1 LQTIEGEAVV
11 RKFLALILLYLMR
24 FALWFRYRVT
34 IKGLDQINPKVL
46 NRPGGVLFLPNHPT
60 IFVDPTLVTL
70 AIWKKYPI
78 RPVIVDYMYYTSLIH
93 IIMRFM
99 NALPI
104 PNFVTSSNSLK
115 KKRADQVI
123 ETMINDLKHQE
134 NFLIYPAGKT
144 KHQAREVI
152 GASGV
157 HRIIQSVPEANVV
170 LVRTT
175 GLWGSRFSRALTAGH
190 APPPMFETIWWGMK
204 TALKNLLFFT
214 PRRNVTIEFVPA
226 PSDFPYQGSRL
237 EMNRYLEK
245 WYNRP
250 DGILP
255 QQGEEPGESLYL
267 VSYSMWKEELPQVK
281 SRETTDADTDIS
293 KIPIDIQDKVKHKL
307 SEMTQIPADKI
318 EPNMDL
324 AGGLGLD
331 SLDHAELIAFL
342 DDQYEV
348 SGVPV
353 NELTSVGNVMA
364 VAAKQISFGESP
376 EEEQINLSQ
385 WNKPRAHRR
394 ALVAPG
400 QTVHEVFLNCCQ
412 SIGKEAACGD
422 DRAGVLTYAAAK
434 LRLLLLAEYI
444 RQLPGDY
451 IGILLPSSVAAYLT
465 ILACQLA
472 GKVPLLVN
480 WTVGPRHLESV
491 VALSQ
496 VQVILSSWAF
506 LDRLENVDLN
516 GIEDLIVMLEDVGRQ
531 FTLKNK
537 LKAYFRSKLKTSTL
551 LSIFNVQKMSKES
564 QAVLL
569 FTSGTESLPKGVPL
583 SHENILANQRAVL
596 AELELFEDDILLG
609 ILPPFHAFGFTLSG
623 LIPLLAGMRVAYY
636 PNPTDGPGLARVI
649 ERWKATLI
657 CGAPSFLRGIFK
669 NAKPEQLKTLRLGF
683 TGAEKAPQDLFQMI
697 NDLGHC
703 RLLEGYGITECSPV
717 ITVNLTGDQAK
728 GVGKPLPG
736 VELCI
741 VNLETHHPLPQG
753 QQGLILTKGSNVFKG
768 YLNKGLSSPFL
779 MVNGAQWYS
788 TGDLGYLDSEGFL
801 ILSGRLKRFIKVG
814 GEMVSLAAIEDAL
827 QKTVGQK
834 SGIKEE
840 GPLLAVCAKEEAGEK
855 TKIVVFTRFP
865 TSIEELN
872 RALKEAG
879 FSNLVKIF
887 YVQQLA
893 EIPLMG
899 SGKIHY
905 RALEAQI
912 PTLLSNNHQEL
923 CTIS

>member
-1 LQTIEGEAVV
+1 M
-11 RKFLALILLYLMR
+11 RKFLALVLLYLMR
-24 FALWFRYRVT
+24 CALWFRYRVT
-34 IKGLDQINPKVL
+34 IKGLDQLNPKVL
-46 NRPGGVLFLPNHPT
+46 NKSGGVLFLPNHPT

-78 RPVIVDYMYYTSLIH
+78 RPVIVEYMYYTPLIH
-93 IIMRFM
+93 TIMRFM

-123 ETMINDLKHQE
+123 ETMIDDLKHQQ
-134 NFLIYPAGKT
+134 NFLLYPAGKT

-152 GASGV
+152 GASGL
-157 HRIIQSVPEANVV
+157 HRILESVPEANVV

-175 GLWGSRFSRALTAGH
+175 GLWGSRFSRALSAGH
-190 APPPMFETIWWGMK
+190 AAPPIFETIWWGMK
-204 TALKNLLFFT
+204 TVLKNLLFFT

-226 PSDFPYQGSRL
+226 PPDFPYQASRL

-255 QQGEEPGESLYL
+255 QKGEEPGESLYL
-267 VSYSMWKEELPQVK
+267 VSYSMWKEDLPQVK
-281 SRETTDADTDIS
+281 SRETTDENIEIS
-293 KIPIDIQDKVKHKL
+293 KIPADIQEKVKRKL
-307 SEMTQIPADKI
+307 SEMTQMPADKI
-318 EPNMDL
+318 DPDMDL
-324 AGGLGLD
+324 AGDLGLD
-331 SLDHAELIAFL
+331 SLDNAELIVFL

-353 NELTSVGNVMA
+353 NELTSVGKVMA
-364 VAAKQISFGESP
+364 LAAKQISFGEP
-376 EEEQINLSQ
+376 TEEEQVNLSQ
-385 WNKPRAHRR
+385 WIKPRAHRK
-394 ALVAPG
+394 ASVAAG
-400 QTVHEVFLNCCQ
+400 QTMHEVFLNCCQ
-412 SIGKEAACGD
+412 TMGKEAACGD
-422 DRAGVLTYAAAK
+422 DRAGVLTYSAAK
-434 LRLLLLAEYI
+434 LRVLLLAEYI
-444 RQLPGDY
+444 RRLPGDY

-506 LDRLENVDLN
+506 LDRLDNVDLN
-516 GIEDLIVMLEDVGRQ
+516 GIEDLIVMLEDVARQ
-531 FTLKNK
+531 FTLKDK
-537 LKAYFRSKLKTSTL
+537 LWAYFRSKLKTSTL
-551 LSIFNVQKMSKES
+551 LSIFDVQKMGKEA

-569 FTSGTESLPKGVPL
+569 FTSGTESMPKGVPL
-583 SHENILANQRAVL
+583 SHDNILTNQRA
-596 AELELFEDDILLG
+596 ALEEVGLFEDDSLLG

-623 LIPLLAGMRVAYY
+623 LLPLLGGIRVAYY
-636 PNPTDGPGLARVI
+636 PDPTDGKGLARAI
-649 ERWKATLI
+649 ERWKVTLI

-669 NAKPEQLKTLRLGF
+669 NANPEQLKTLRLCF
-683 TGAEKAPQDLFQMI
+683 TGAEKASHDLFQMV
-697 NDLGHC
+697 NELGHC
-703 RLLEGYGITECSPV
+703 CLLEGYGITECSPV
-717 ITVNLTGDQAK
+717 ITVNMTGDQAK
-728 GVGKPLPG
+728 GVGKPLSN

-741 VNLETHHPLPQG
+741 VNLETHQSLPQG
-753 QQGLILTKGSNVFKG
+753 EQGLILTKSPNVFSG
-768 YLNKGLSSPFL
+768 YLNKGISSPFL
-779 MVNGAQWYS
+779 MVNGQQWYS
-788 TGDLGYLDSEGFL
+788 TGDLGYLDSEGYL

-827 QKTVGQK
+827 QKTIGQK
-834 SGIKEE
+834 AGIKEE
-840 GPLLAVCAKEEAGEK
+840 GPILAVCAKEEAGEK
-855 TKIVVFTRFP
+855 TKIFVFTRFP

-872 RALKEAG
+872 HAVKEAG

-887 YVQQLA
+887 KFQQLA

-905 RALEAQI
+905 RALEAHI
-912 PTLLSNNHQEL
+912 PALLNNNHQEL
-923 CTIS
+923 CKTSK